1 MEKHPSPKGGLFD
14 KKSIGLFDVQP
25 KVTVEKEYA
34 SRDSIKSGQSQVSNL
49 SNLSGIT
56 GKSAKSAATNNSKFS
71 KISKVS
77 NLF

>member
-25 KVTVEKEYA
+25 KVVEKEYA